1 MAPTTPVLSRTLNPV
16 PTRGHYGL
24 FSTAV
29 SGKRWRLFLAA
40 YLSLISVAWAGE
52 FRILSADT
60 HLEQGVYLLSARIGY
75 RLGDTPREALHN
87 GVPLT
92 IELTMEVVRSREWL
106 WDETIAELKQRFRL
120 EYHALSRQYL
130 VTNLNSGEVKSFPSL
145 SSATEF
151 LGRINDFPLLDASLL
166 EPDERYYGRLRTSL
180 DIEALPLPLQPIAY
194 LFANWRLISE
204 WYTWPL

>member
-1 MAPTTPVLSRTLNPV
+1 MAPITPVLSRTSNSV
-16 PTRGHYGL
+16 PKNYLYGS
-24 FSTAV
+24 FS
-29 SGKRWRLFLAA
+29 SIIPGKRWCLLMAV
-40 YLSLISVAWAGE
+40 YLGLVSVAWAGE

-60 HLEQGVYLLSARIGY
+60 RLEAGVYLLSARTKY
-75 RLGDTPREALHN
+75 RLGDTPREALEN

-92 IELTMEVVRSREWL
+92 IELKMEVMRDREWL
-106 WDETIAELKQRFRL
+106 WDETIAELKQQFRL

-130 VTNLNSGEVKSFPSL
+130 VTNLNSGEIKSFPSL

-151 LGRINDFPLLDASLL
+151 LGRINNFPLLDASLL
-166 EPDERYYGRLRTSL
+166 EPDERYYGRLRASL

-194 LFANWRLISE
+194 LFKNWHLMSE

>member
-1 MAPTTPVLSRTLNPV
+1 MAPITPVSSRTFNPV
-16 PTRGHYGL
+16 PTHGHHRL
-24 FSTAV
+24 FSAV
-29 SGKRWRLFLAA
+29 ISGKRWRLLIAV
-40 YLSLISVAWAGE
+40 YLSLVSVAWAGE

-60 HLEQGVYLLSARIGY
+60 RLEQGVYLLSARIGY
-75 RLGDTPREALHN
+75 RLGDTPREALEN

-92 IELTMEVVRSREWL
+92 IELKIEVVRSREWL
-106 WDETIAELKQRFRL
+106 WDEIIADLKQQFRL

-166 EPDERYYGRLRTSL
+166 EPDERYYGRLRASL
-180 DIEALPLPLQPIAY
+180 DIEALPLPLQPMAY
-194 LFANWRLISE
+194 LFANWRLTSE